1 MMPEFFVPLQR
12 LAPSSAVKPVSI
24 SQQVSPILSNPKSA
38 LCFLLRCAGCDVV
51 DLRSKGRR
59 KVFVFGDRPKRC
71 DDVLADAR
79 LLLAPG
85 AMP

>member
-1 MMPEFFVPLQR
+1 MMPEFFVSLQR

-24 SQQVSPILSNPKSA
+24 SQQVSPILSNPKTA
-38 LCFLLRCAGCDVV
+38 LCFLRCAACDLI

-59 KVFVFGDRPKRC
+59 KVFVFRDRPKRC

-85 AMP
+85 AAP